1 MLNIT
6 QLRKKPSKVTGNL
19 LKMPEENF
27 TRTRNGTVANIRSSY
42 ALLAPPLF
50 TAIII
55 VGFVGNSLLIYTV
68 LRWKDM
74 RTPCNYLIA
83 NNAVADLCVVL
94 LAAPLRIV
102 EVYYGWPLGKFICH
116 LLAPTQDVFVV
127 VSVLTYTIIAWERH
141 RAVVTPFKAKLTLRS
156 ITIAAVIMWVVSYLC
171 TGLPI
176 ALSLDVITIQG
187 KPLCL
192 ASFGSDISRQIYESY
207 LVAFFIAL
215 PLFLQTFCYS
225 RLLHHLRRKNSFQ
238 KSFRDSTRS
247 DNRCRKNKR
256 RRLIRVTIILIIFF
270 QVCYIPRGVIMLLYE
285 FARGVTTNVYFQYV
299 NLVFLALY
307 YVKHVINPII
317 LFTVSTDFRSRFPC
331 RVVSYSRTFSSF
343 KRVFSYRKSSRNTV
357 CGGSENEH
365 IINKETVL

>member
-1 MLNIT
+1 
-6 QLRKKPSKVTGNL
+6 
-19 LKMPEENF
+19 MPEQNF
-27 TRTRNGTVANIRSSY
+27 SEMKNESVTANMTSSY

-50 TAIII
+50 SLIII
-55 VGFVGNSLLIYTV
+55 VGFVGNVLLIYTV

-102 EVYYGWPLGKFICH
+102 EIYYGWPLGKFFCR
-116 LLAPTQDVFVV
+116 LLAPTQDAFVV
-127 VSVLTYTIIAWERH
+127 VSVLTYTVIAWERH
-141 RAVVTPFKAKLTLRS
+141 RAVVTPFKAKLTLKS
-156 ITIAAVIMWVVSYLC
+156 ITISAVILWVVAYLG

-187 KPLCL
+187 RSRCL

-207 LVAFFIAL
+207 LVAVFIAL

-247 DNRCRKNKR
+247 DNRGRKNKR

-270 QVCYIPRGVIMLLYE
+270 QLCYIPRGVIMLLYE
-285 FARGVTTNVYFQYV
+285 FARGVTTNAYFQYAD
-299 NLVFLALY
+299 LVFLALY

-331 RVVSYSRTFSSF
+331 RVVTYSPTFSSF
-343 KRVFSYRKSSRNTV
+343 KRVFSFRKLSRNTM

-365 IINKETVL
+365 IINKETVLWRTC

>member
-176 ALSLDVITIQG
+176 ALSLNVITIQG

-256 RRLIRVTIILIIFF
+256 RRLIRMTIILIIFF